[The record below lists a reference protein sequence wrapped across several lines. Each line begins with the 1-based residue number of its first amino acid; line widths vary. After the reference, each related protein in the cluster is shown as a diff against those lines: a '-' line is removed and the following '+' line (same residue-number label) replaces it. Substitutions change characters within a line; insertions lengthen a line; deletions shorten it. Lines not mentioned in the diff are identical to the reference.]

1 MARTSS
7 VTTAVP
13 LGSLTQPGAR
23 GAASCREC
31 GSERVTRIAMELTD
45 GTQVD
50 FTSCLACEHRS
61 WEQDGQVL
69 TREHVLSKTK
79 RTR

>member
-1 MARTSS
+1 
-7 VTTAVP
+7 
-13 LGSLTQPGAR
+13 
-23 GAASCREC
+23 
-31 GSERVTRIAMELTD
+31 MELTD

-61 WEQDGQVL
+61 WEQDGEVL